1 MPSSISGKARVILC
15 DLPLGDNQYI
25 ETWWVQAGHLKGN
38 SGITNGGLA
47 VLTSPGSQSQNMKPR
62 GDEKV
67 RKGLSG
73 FSGNFWN
80 KWVGNSGLHLKNRL
94 EL

>member
-1 MPSSISGKARVILC
+1 MPSPISGKARVILC

-67 RKGLSG
+67 RARVCLGSVEVSG
-73 FSGNFWN
+73 T
-80 KWVGNSGLHLKNRL
+80 NRL
-94 EL
+94 GTLAFT